1 MNKAET
7 VKNRS
12 WSKFRKHRRGM
23 VSLCLL
29 VILYVVSLFAELLC
43 NDKPIILKT
52 EKGIFFPAYKTY
64 TEDQLWGNGK
74 HTRAT
79 DYGTLPQNS
88 WAIYPIHKAGAD
100 TIFSAEDL
108 KKHCRAILEV
118 KPLYN
123 SAYAKFSLDNE
134 LIFATGNTNALSKE
148 LSSIPLEKF
157 ADGIAARKENKA
169 HSSIIIENDN
179 ATELILPAYSPRS
192 TAPDSY
198 SIIITQNSPIASGI
212 FFFNQSLI
220 DAQNIISKQAFS
232 QYLDKNSS
240 KQIIDALKQT
250 INGHYIAPIT
260 ITDSDGIP
268 VAKLSFEMESVTWPF
283 RPVSGHPF
291 GFDAAGRDVLARIV
305 YGMRTALTFGI
316 VLVIATMFLGII
328 AGAIQGYFAGWVDI
342 TGQRLTEIWC
352 ALPFIYIIILLGN
365 TLGRSFSLLLFCYA
379 IFNWV
384 GTAAYV
390 RAEFLRLRGREFV
403 DAARCQGLSKTRIM
417 FCHILPNALTPL
429 ITLLPFALVGAVGS
443 LAMLDYLGF
452 GMPDTAASWG
462 ALLQQ
467 AQAFRNAWWLILYPS
482 LALFI
487 VMLLGVFIGEGLRDA
502 LDPKPYSRME

>member
-1 MNKAET
+1 MNKAKKI
-7 VKNRS
+7 KNRG

-23 VSLCLL
+23 FSLCLL
-29 VILYVVSLFAELLC
+29 VILYIISLFAEIIC
-43 NDKPIILKT
+43 NDRPIILKT

-64 TEDQLWGNGK
+64 TEHQLWGNGEDK
-74 HTRAT
+74 RAT
-79 DYGTLPQNS
+79 DFSTIPDDA
-88 WAIYPIHKAGAD
+88 WAIFPIYKASAD
-100 TIFSAEDL
+100 TIFSVEDL
-108 KKHCRAILEV
+108 QQHRRCILEV

-123 SAYAKFSLDNE
+123 SAYANFSFDYE
-134 LIFATGNTNALSKE
+134 LIFATGDTNTFSSELVSLPFSRFNNALV
-148 LSSIPLEKF
+148 
-157 ADGIAARKENKA
+157 ARKANQSHDA
-169 HSSIIIENDN
+169 IVTQLDANTDV
-179 ATELILPAYSPRS
+179 ILPAY
-192 TAPDSY
+192 TARKSKPESF
-198 SIIITQNSPIASGI
+198 SIIINRNSPIKSNRIYFEQTLEDAKKTILKQDFSRYLS
-212 FFFNQSLI
+212 NNDI
-220 DAQNIISKQAFS
+220 DQLIISMEK
-232 QYLDKNSS
+232 
-240 KQIIDALKQT
+240 T
-250 INGHYIAPIT
+250 INGHYVQPIILFNDSGFPIAQ
-260 ITDSDGIP
+260 
-268 VAKLSFEMESVTWPF
+268 LSINMEAITWPY
-283 RPVSGHPF
+283 RPISGHPF
-291 GFDAAGRDVLARIV
+291 GFDAAGRDVLARII

-316 VLVIATMFLGII
+316 VLVISTMLIGIV
-328 AGAIQGYFAGWVDI
+328 AGSIQGYFAGWVDI

-365 TLGRSFSLLLFCYA
+365 TLGRSFGLLLFCYA
-379 IFNWV
+379 LFNWA

-403 DAARCQGLSKTRIM
+403 DAARCQGLSKARIM
-417 FCHILPNALTPL
+417 FYHILPNALTPL

>member
-1 MNKAET
+1 MNKAKKI
-7 VKNRS
+7 KNRG
-12 WSKFRKHRRGM
+12 WDKFRKHRRGM

-29 VILYVVSLFAELLC
+29 VLLYVISLFAELLC

-52 EKGIFFPAYKTY
+52 EQGIFFPAYKTY

-79 DYGTLPQNS
+79 DYTTLPQNT
-88 WAIYPIHKAGAD
+88 WALYPIHKAGAD

-108 KKHCRAILEV
+108 QKHCRCILEV

-123 SAYAKFSLDNE
+123 SAYAKFDLNNK
-134 LIFATGNTNALSKE
+134 LVFTTGNTNALSNE
-148 LSSIPLEKF
+148 IASLPIAKF
-157 ADGIAARKENKA
+157 EEGLLARKENKE
-169 HSSIIIENDN
+169 HSAIIIKLDN
-179 ATELILPAYSPRS
+179 ATEAILPKYARR
-192 TAPDSY
+192 TVAPESY
-198 SIIITQNSPIASGI
+198 SIIITRNSPISSKQIYFDQELENAKE
-212 FFFNQSLI
+212 
-220 DAQNIISKQAFS
+220 IISKEAFS
-232 QYLDKNSS
+232 KHVSPQELD
-240 KQIIDALKQT
+240 QIIDALTKT
-250 INGHYIAPIT
+250 IEGHYIAPII
-260 ITDSDGIP
+260 ITNADGSPI
-268 VAKLSFEMESVTWPF
+268 AQLSASMESVTWPF
-283 RPVSGHPF
+283 RPIPGHPF

-365 TLGRSFSLLLFCYA
+365 TLGRSFGLLLFCYA

-403 DAARCQGLSKTRIM
+403 DAARCQGLSKSRIM
-417 FCHILPNALTPL
+417 FRHILPNALTPL

>member
-1 MNKAET
+1 MNKA
-7 VKNRS
+7 KKIRNRG
-12 WSKFRKHRRGM
+12 WDKFRKHRRGM

-29 VILYVVSLFAELLC
+29 VLLYVISLFAEVLC

-52 EKGIFFPAYKTY
+52 GNGIFFPAYKTY
-64 TEDQLWGNGK
+64 TEDQLWSNGK

-79 DYGTLPQNS
+79 DYTTLPQNS
-88 WAIYPIHKAGAD
+88 WAIYPIHKASAD

-108 KKHCRAILEV
+108 KKHCRCILEV

-123 SAYAKFSLDNE
+123 SAYAKINFNNE
-134 LIFATGNTNALSKE
+134 LIFATGNTNALAKE
-148 LSSIPLEKF
+148 LSSIPYEKLEVVTS
-157 ADGIAARKENKA
+157 ARKSNK
-169 HSSIIIENDN
+169 HHNELSIELDN
-179 ATELILPAYSPRS
+179 ATELLIPSFSSRKV
-192 TAPDSY
+192 APDSY
-198 SIIITQNSPIASGI
+198 SVIITRNSPISSD
-212 FFFNQSLI
+212 FVYFNQSLNNAA
-220 DAQNIISKQAFS
+220 DIIKKHALSK
-232 QYLDKNSS
+232 YLSEE
-240 KQIIDALKQT
+240 KQQQLISALKQT
-250 INGHYIAPIT
+250 IDGCYVAPIIVT
-260 ITDSDGIP
+260 NDAGTPI
-268 VAKLSFEMESVTWPF
+268 AQLSASLESVTWPF
-283 RPVSGHPF
+283 RPISGHPF
-291 GFDAAGRDVLARIV
+291 GFDAAGRDVLARII

-316 VLVIATMFLGII
+316 VLVISTMFIGII

-365 TLGRSFSLLLFCYA
+365 TLGRSFGLLLFCYA
-379 IFNWV
+379 IFNWA

-417 FCHILPNALTPL
+417 FRHILPNALTPL
-429 ITLLPFALVGAVGS
+429 ITLLPFALVGAVGA